1 MFDKDKWQEIWL
13 TITRNKMRSVLT
25 AFGVF
30 WGIFM
35 LVLMSGSGKGLEDGI
50 TSGVKDFAHNTCYFF
65 SMRTT
70 EPYAGFAKGRNWSIR
85 TSDIEVLKNRFPEI
99 ERISAIMFGGGNDNN
114 TLRNSKYGSYMVKG
128 LSPDYLY
135 IEPQR
140 MLYGRYINEVD
151 IREKRK
157 VCVIGERVYQE
168 MFLPGENPLGKLLQI
183 NGIAYR
189 VIGVNI
195 PVTQVQ
201 IGGRSEESII
211 LPFSTMQQSY
221 NRGDKVDCIGLSV
234 YNNFS
239 ITALEE
245 SMKNVIKKQNRISPS
260 DLQAVGSMN
269 VEKEFKMFTSLFG
282 GINILVWIVG
292 IGTLLAGAVG
302 VSNIML
308 VTVRERTKEIG
319 IRRALGAYPRSIL
332 VQIMTE
338 SLILTLLA
346 GLLGLSMG
354 VGLLCLVDMFMQ
366 SMGMSQSG
374 GETFFAPPQISFVT
388 AASATF
394 VLVITGLLA
403 GCLPAWRALQIKAI
417 DAIREE

>member
-13 TITRNKMRSVLT
+13 TIMRNKMRSLLT

-35 LVLMSGSGKGLEDGI
+35 LVLMSGSGNGLEEGI
-50 TSGVKDFAHNTCYFF
+50 ISGVKDFPKNSCYFF
-65 SMRTT
+65 SERTS
-70 EPYAGFAKGRNWSIR
+70 EPYVGFAKGRNWSIH
-85 TSDIEVLKNRFPEI
+85 TSDMEILKERFPEI
-99 ERISAIMFGGGNDNN
+99 ERISAIMFEWNEKN
-114 TLRNSKYGSYMVKG
+114 TLRNNKYGAYMVKG
-128 LSPDYLY
+128 LSPDYLF

-151 IREKRK
+151 IRERRK
-157 VCVIGERVYQE
+157 VCVIGEQVYQE
-168 MFLPGENPLGKLLQI
+168 MFMPEENPLGKLLQI
-183 NGIAYR
+183 NGVAYR
-189 VIGVNI
+189 VVGVNI
-195 PVTQVQ
+195 PVTKIQ
-201 IGGRSEESII
+201 IGGRSEASII

-221 NRGDKVDCIGLSV
+221 NRGDKMDCIALSV
-234 YNNFS
+234 NEKFS
-239 ITALEE
+239 VSVLEE
-245 SMKNVIKKQNRISPS
+245 EMKKAIKKHNRISPD
-260 DLQAVGSMN
+260 DLQAVGSIN
-269 VEKEFKMFTSLFG
+269 VEKEFKMFSSLFG
-282 GINILVWIVG
+282 GINILIWIVG

-332 VQIMTE
+332 MQIMSE

-346 GLLGLSMG
+346 GFAGLFMG
-354 VGLLCLVDMFMQ
+354 VGLLYVIDILMQ
-366 SMGMSQSG
+366 NLSH
-374 GETFFAPPQISFVT
+374 GEQMFFASPQISFAT
-388 AASATF
+388 AVSASF
-394 VLVITGLLA
+394 VLIVTGLLA

>member
-13 TITRNKMRSVLT
+13 TIMRNKMRSLLT

-35 LVLMSGSGKGLEDGI
+35 LVLMSGSGNGLEEGI
-50 TSGVKDFAHNTCYFF
+50 ISGVKDFPKNSCYFF
-65 SMRTT
+65 SERTS
-70 EPYAGFAKGRNWSIR
+70 EPYAGFAKGRNWSIH
-85 TSDIEVLKNRFPEI
+85 TSDMEILKERFPEI
-99 ERISAIMFGGGNDNN
+99 ERISAIMFEWNEKN
-114 TLRNSKYGSYMVKG
+114 TLRNNKYGAYMVKG
-128 LSPDYLY
+128 LSPDYLF

-151 IREKRK
+151 IRERRK
-157 VCVIGERVYQE
+157 VCVIGEQVYQE
-168 MFLPGENPLGKLLQI
+168 MFMPEENPLGKLLQI
-183 NGIAYR
+183 NGVAYR
-189 VIGVNI
+189 VVGVNI
-195 PVTQVQ
+195 PVTKIQ
-201 IGGRSEESII
+201 IGGRSEASII

-221 NRGDKVDCIGLSV
+221 NRGDKMDCIALSV
-234 YNNFS
+234 NEKFS
-239 ITALEE
+239 VSVLEE
-245 SMKNVIKKQNRISPS
+245 EMKKAIKKHNRISPD
-260 DLQAVGSMN
+260 DLQAVGSIN
-269 VEKEFKMFTSLFG
+269 VEKEFKMFSSLFG
-282 GINILVWIVG
+282 GINILIWIVG

-332 VQIMTE
+332 VQIMSE

-346 GLLGLSMG
+346 GFAGLFMG
-354 VGLLCLVDMFMQ
+354 VGLLYVIDILMQ
-366 SMGMSQSG
+366 NLSH
-374 GETFFAPPQISFVT
+374 GEQMFFASPQISFAT
-388 AASATF
+388 AVSASF
-394 VLVITGLLA
+394 VLIVTGLLA

>member
-13 TITRNKMRSVLT
+13 TIMRNKMRSLLT

-35 LVLMSGSGKGLEDGI
+35 LVLMSGSGNGLEEGI
-50 TSGVKDFAHNTCYFF
+50 ISGVKDFPKNSCYFF
-65 SMRTT
+65 SERTS
-70 EPYAGFAKGRNWSIR
+70 EPYAGFAKGRNWSIH
-85 TSDIEVLKNRFPEI
+85 TSDMEILKERFPEI
-99 ERISAIMFGGGNDNN
+99 ERISAIMFEWNEKN
-114 TLRNSKYGSYMVKG
+114 TLRNNKYGAYMVKG
-128 LSPDYLY
+128 LSPDYLF

-151 IREKRK
+151 IRERRK
-157 VCVIGERVYQE
+157 VCVIGEQVYQE
-168 MFLPGENPLGKLLQI
+168 MFMPEENPLGKLLQI
-183 NGIAYR
+183 NGVAYR
-189 VIGVNI
+189 VVGVNI
-195 PVTQVQ
+195 PVTKIQ
-201 IGGRSEESII
+201 IGGRSEASII

-221 NRGDKVDCIGLSV
+221 HRGDKMDCIALSV
-234 YNNFS
+234 NEKFS
-239 ITALEE
+239 VSVVEE
-245 SMKNVIKKQNRISPS
+245 EMKKAIKKHNRISPD
-260 DLQAVGSMN
+260 DLQAVGSIN
-269 VEKEFKMFTSLFG
+269 VEKEFKMFSSLFG
-282 GINILVWIVG
+282 GINILIWIVG

-332 VQIMTE
+332 MQIMSE

-346 GLLGLSMG
+346 GFAGLFMG
-354 VGLLCLVDMFMQ
+354 VGLLYVIDILMQ
-366 SMGMSQSG
+366 NMSH
-374 GETFFAPPQISFVT
+374 GEQMFFASPQISFAT
-388 AASATF
+388 AVSASF
-394 VLVITGLLA
+394 VLIVTGLLA

>member
-13 TITRNKMRSVLT
+13 TIMRNKMRSLLT

-35 LVLMSGSGKGLEDGI
+35 LVLMSGSGNGLEEGI
-50 TSGVKDFAHNTCYFF
+50 ISGVKDFPKNSCYFF
-65 SMRTT
+65 SERTS
-70 EPYAGFAKGRNWSIR
+70 EPYAGFAKGRNWSIH
-85 TSDIEVLKNRFPEI
+85 TSDMEILKERFPEI
-99 ERISAIMFGGGNDNN
+99 ERISAIMFEWNEKN
-114 TLRNSKYGSYMVKG
+114 TLRNNKYGAYMVKG
-128 LSPDYLY
+128 LSPDYLF

-151 IREKRK
+151 IRERRK
-157 VCVIGERVYQE
+157 VCVIGEQVYQE
-168 MFLPGENPLGKLLQI
+168 MFMPEENPLGKLLQI
-183 NGIAYR
+183 NGVAYR
-189 VIGVNI
+189 VVGVNI
-195 PVTQVQ
+195 PVTKIQ
-201 IGGRSEESII
+201 IGGRSEASII

-221 NRGDKVDCIGLSV
+221 NRGDKMDCIALSV
-234 YNNFS
+234 NEKFS
-239 ITALEE
+239 VSVLEE
-245 SMKNVIKKQNRISPS
+245 EMKKAIKKHNRISPD
-260 DLQAVGSMN
+260 DLQAVGSIN
-269 VEKEFKMFTSLFG
+269 VEKEFKMFSSLFG
-282 GINILVWIVG
+282 GINILIWIVG

-332 VQIMTE
+332 VQIMSE

-346 GLLGLSMG
+346 GFAGLFMG
-354 VGLLCLVDMFMQ
+354 VGLLYVINILMQ
-366 SMGMSQSG
+366 NMSH
-374 GETFFAPPQISFVT
+374 GEQMFFASPQISFAT
-388 AASATF
+388 AVSASF
-394 VLVITGLLA
+394 VLIVTGLLA